1 MKCSLPLR
9 ERLKCSLSQIFLSNK
24 FFSHTL
30 LSKVNHAQNAIG
42 RNILLN
48 FLKEK
53 CIISAGLDL
62 KVWLEFP
69 SLNVELIFS
78 FKELIFIEI
87 PFKHVIF
94 KQRNPVSNSYCKSMS
109 ILDLGTFTLLK
120 FLNTRQYSTIW
131 KHFNIK
137 LHVLTLKQDHQR
149 WWH

>member
-1 MKCSLPLR
+1 MKEKCSLPLR
-9 ERLKCSLSQIFLSNK
+9 ERLKCSLSQIFMSNK

-78 FKELIFIEI
+78 FKEIIFIEI
-87 PFKHVIF
+87 PFKHVLF
-94 KQRNPVSNSYCKSMS
+94 KPRNAIP
-109 ILDLGTFTLLK
+109 K
-120 FLNTRQYSTIW
+120 FSVKINADIGFRNLVCLQEYMY
-131 KHFNIK
+131 
-137 LHVLTLKQDHQR
+137 TLKILYLVS
-149 WWH
+149 